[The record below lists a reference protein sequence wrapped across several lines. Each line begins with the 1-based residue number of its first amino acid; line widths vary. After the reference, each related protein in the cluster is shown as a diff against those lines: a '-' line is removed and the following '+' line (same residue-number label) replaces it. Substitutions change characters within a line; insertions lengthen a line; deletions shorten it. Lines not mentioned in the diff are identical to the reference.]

1 MEITGDTVYSPSN
14 GPPSSRYFAIFGPT
28 HSNKDLSRG
37 GGGGVGGG
45 VSGRDEGGCAVA
57 NRVVSGLAG
66 QQINALMNEKGLRPP
81 IGVTEDH
88 LRSFL
93 SLSLLFFHS

>member
-1 MEITGDTVYSPSN
+1 MDPPVADISPFLGRHTVTRICL
-14 GPPSSRYFAIFGPT
+14 GG
-28 HSNKDLSRG
+28 G

-66 QQINALMNEKGLRPP
+66 QQINALMNEKGLCPP
-81 IGVTEDH
+81 SNEKAYPTQQQGFGLYGPKSI
-88 LRSFL
+88 
-93 SLSLLFFHS
+93 LLLGGYR